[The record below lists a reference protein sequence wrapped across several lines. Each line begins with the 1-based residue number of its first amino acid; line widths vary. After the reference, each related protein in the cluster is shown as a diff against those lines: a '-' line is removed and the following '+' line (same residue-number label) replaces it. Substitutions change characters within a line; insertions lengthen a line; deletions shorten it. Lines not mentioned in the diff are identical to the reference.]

1 MGAVGRLVLQRLL
14 QALPVIIGITF
25 YVFVMLEFSPVD
37 ARYAGLGLYAGD
49 EAREQLAEEFGLNDP
64 VLVRYGRYL
73 GDLSSGDFG
82 LSVYGDRPV
91 LDILKEGIGISLSVA
106 AIALFLATLIAFV
119 LGVSS
124 AYFAGSWWDSSV
136 RAVTLGVLSMPI
148 FWLALLL
155 ILTFALANPIGFTW
169 FPAGSWVP
177 FAEDKIGWLR
187 SLTLPSLSI
196 ALPVGGFL
204 TRVVRSSVLDE
215 LEKDYV
221 RTARGM
227 GLRDRVIVRKNVLR
241 NALVAP
247 LTVLGLQAGYILG
260 GVVLVERVFNLRG
273 LGWKMIDS
281 ATTGDFNIVTG
292 IAMVGA
298 LMFVLSNLAADV
310 AFLIFKPSAR
320 ESS

>member
-37 ARYAGLGLYAGD
+37 ARYAGLGLYASD
-49 EAREQLAEEFGLNDP
+49 EARAQLAEEFGLNDP

-91 LDILKEGIGISLSVA
+91 LQILGEGIGISLSVA
-106 AIALFLATLIAFV
+106 ALALFLATLIAFV

-124 AYFAGSWWDSSV
+124 AYFAGSWWDSLV
-136 RAVTLGVLSMPI
+136 RAGTLGVLSMPI

-155 ILTFALANPIGFTW
+155 ILTFALADPIGVKW

-177 FAEDKIGWLR
+177 FSEDKIGWLR
-187 SLTLPSLSI
+187 ALTLPSLSI

-292 IAMVGA
+292 IALVGA
-298 LMFVLSNLAADV
+298 MMFVLSNLAADV